1 MQANFLPLLVSDKV
15 VLFFVLAEIGIA
27 GNDGKPA
34 LQCGLVQR
42 APESIKQRGIVF
54 QLFLFQTW
62 RGSSEPH
69 SLQRLPKPPAPL
81 LRS

>member
-1 MQANFLPLLVSDKV
+1 MQAHFLRLLVSNKV
-15 VLFFVLAEIGIA
+15 VLFLFLAEIGIV
-27 GNDGKPA
+27 GNDGKPT

-42 APESIKQRGIVF
+42 APESIKQQGIVF
-54 QLFLFQTW
+54 QLFWFQTW